1 MLVVPCSPSNSPQN
15 RNHRWIRKAPE
26 LHVCV
31 FCFFVAKCGMLLGC
45 LGSFVFVQTRGHRKQ
60 TNSGPSCLSF
70 LDHVVNLLPLLVVS
84 HLSFFRL
91 LSVVLSLKTQAR
103 STHHPTTT
111 TVKKPN
117 SKLRLLLTSYWL
129 QHYPRWCFSS
139 CQHLFS
145 CLCPSS
151 WVFVS
156 TQMCQNVIAPG
167 EMGFWF
173 KFCALFSM
181 ATVRGSIHCFYQL
194 FCPELPCD
202 SWLFRLAGEINSINQ
217 VPTWQTTSPIGR
229 AHHLSYL
236 T

>member
-1 MLVVPCSPSNSPQN
+1 MWLSDLSFPFSWMLVVPCSPSNSPQS

-26 LHVCV
+26 LHVFV

-129 QHYPRWCFSS
+129 QHYPR
-139 CQHLFS
+139 
-145 CLCPSS
+145 
-151 WVFVS
+151 
-156 TQMCQNVIAPG
+156 
-167 EMGFWF
+167 
-173 KFCALFSM
+173 
-181 ATVRGSIHCFYQL
+181 
-194 FCPELPCD
+194 
-202 SWLFRLAGEINSINQ
+202 
-217 VPTWQTTSPIGR
+217 
-229 AHHLSYL
+229 
-236 T
+236 